1 MAKWMEAVKNLYKPR
16 ECPVCGYGI
25 TVKQRWQM
33 PITRLRAWKCPGCQT
48 ELYLKGFLPCTI
60 YILICGAAISFTYLF
75 ILRTY
80 TPYNL
85 FGTISTSMSCAGLFF
100 LLLPS
105 LPIALRHGK
114 GE

>member
-48 ELYLKGFLPCTI
+48 ELYLKGFLPLLLYMSMWCVLMLLSPIFLFHTYASRNFSQLI
-60 YILICGAAISFTYLF
+60 YSVLA
-75 ILRTY
+75 
-80 TPYNL
+80 
-85 FGTISTSMSCAGLFF
+85 CAGAYF
-100 LLLPS
+100 LLLPF
-105 LPIALRHGK
+105 LPIAWRK
-114 GE
+114 KEK